1 MRKLVFVVIVA
12 LIAVWGCSPEP
23 PKTEEQKAFYSVGV
37 HLSKQLSIF
46 ELTPEELKYV
56 QQGLADASAGKK
68 LAAEPDAYM
77 QKIGTIAQDRMAK
90 ATEKN
95 KAQAKAFLEKA
106 ATEQGVKKTASGL
119 IYKEIKAG
127 DGAQAKPTDVVKVH
141 YVGTLTDGKEFDSSV
156 KRGQPVEFPLGQII
170 PCWSEGVSMMKVG
183 GKAKLVCPP
192 ELAYG
197 DRGRPPVIPGGSALV
212 FEVELLEVKGPGAPA
227 APAPAPGPA
236 PAAPQKPAPAPKADV
251 KK

>member
-1 MRKLVFVVIVA
+1 MRKLMLIVFAVA
-12 LIAVWGCSPEP
+12 LIAIWGCSPEP
-23 PKTEEQKAFYSVGV
+23 PKTDEQKAFYSIGV
-37 HLSKQLSIF
+37 HLSKQLSVL
-46 ELTPEELKYV
+46 ELTPEEMKYV
-56 QQGLADASAGKK
+56 QQGLTDGAAGKK
-68 LAAEPDAYM
+68 LVAEPEAYA
-77 QKIGTIAQDRMAK
+77 QKIQTIAQERMTK

-95 KAQAKAFLEKA
+95 KAKAKTFLEKA

-119 IYKEIKAG
+119 IYKEIKVG
-127 DGAQAKPTDVVKVH
+127 EGAQAKPTDVVKVH

-197 DRGRPPVIPGGSALV
+197 DRGRPPIIPGGSALV
-212 FEVELLEVKGPGAPA
+212 FEVELLEIKSNATPS
-227 APAPAPGPA
+227 APAPAV
-236 PAAPQKPAPAPKADV
+236 PQKPAPAPAPKADA

>member
-1 MRKLVFVVIVA
+1 MRKLIGIVFFVA
-12 LIAVWGCSPEP
+12 LIAVWGCTPEP

-56 QQGLADASAGKK
+56 QQGLADASSGKK
-68 LAAEPDAYM
+68 LAAEPDTYM
-77 QKIGTIAQDRMAK
+77 QKIGTIAQERMTK

-95 KAQAKAFLEKA
+95 KAAAKPFIEKA
-106 ATEQGVKKTASGL
+106 AAEPGAKKTASGMV
-119 IYKEIKAG
+119 YKEIKAG

-141 YVGTLTDGKEFDSSV
+141 YVGTLPDGKEFDSSV

-183 GKAKLVCPP
+183 GKAKLTCPP

-197 DRGRPPVIPGGSALV
+197 DRGRPPIIPGGSALV
-212 FEVELLEVKGPGAPA
+212 FEVELLEIKSGAA
-227 APAPAPGPA
+227 AGAPAPGPA
-236 PAAPQKPAPAPKADV
+236 APAKPSAAPKADA

>member
-1 MRKLVFVVIVA
+1 MRKSIMWIVWVA
-12 LIAVWGCSPEP
+12 LWIFLWGCSPEP
-23 PKTEEQKAFYSVGV
+23 PKTEEQKAFYSIGV
-37 HLSKQLSIF
+37 HLSKQLSVL
-46 ELTPEELKYV
+46 ELTPDELKYV
-56 QQGLADASAGKK
+56 QQGMADGTAGKK
-68 LAAEPDAYM
+68 LAAEPEAYA
-77 QKIGTIAQDRMAK
+77 QKIQSIAQERITK

-106 ATEQGVKKTASGL
+106 AAEQGAKKTASGL
-119 IYKEIKAG
+119 IFKDIKVG

-141 YVGTLTDGKEFDSSV
+141 YVGTLIDGKEFDSSV

-212 FEVELLEVKGPGAPA
+212 FEVELLEIKSGAAAA
-227 APAPAPGPA
+227 APAPAA
-236 PAAPQKPAPAPKADV
+236 PPKPAPAPKADA